1 MRGAAKF
8 CIVHLV
14 PFVTFEGVEG
24 SGKSTQ
30 LALAADRLRSLDRDV
45 LATKQPGGTAIG
57 EKIRA
62 ILLDVGHGHLEP
74 VSEWLLYE
82 ADRRQHVAET
92 LLPAVAAGRFVLCDR
107 YSDSTEAYQQVG
119 RGLDARLVREVDA
132 LARGGLVPDMTLVFD
147 IEPEEGL
154 ARAHARDRHVGRFEG
169 AALDFHRRV
178 RAAYLEIARREPA
191 RVAVVDASGTTE
203 AVFRETWRLLA
214 ERFAL

>member
-1 MRGAAKF
+1 M
-8 CIVHLV
+8 

-30 LALAADRLRSLDRDV
+30 LALAAQRLRAAGRDV
-45 LATKQPGGTAIG
+45 LATKEPGGTAIG

-62 ILLDVGHGHLEP
+62 VLLDVGHGHLDP

-92 LLPAVAAGRFVLCDR
+92 LRPAVAAGRFVLCDR
-107 YSDSTEAYQQVG
+107 YSDATEAYQQVG
-119 RGLDARLVREVDA
+119 RGVDARLVREVDA
-132 LARGGLVPDMTLVFD
+132 LACGGLEPDMTLVFD
-147 IEPEEGL
+147 LEPEEGL
-154 ARAHARDRHVGRFEG
+154 ARARARDRHVGRFEG
-169 AALDFHRRV
+169 AALEFHRRV
-178 RAAYLEIARREPA
+178 REAYLAIARREPA
-191 RVAVVDASGTTE
+191 RVAVVPAGGTPE

>member
-1 MRGAAKF
+1 M
-8 CIVHLV
+8 

-30 LALAADRLRSLDRDV
+30 LALVAERLRAARRDV
-45 LATKQPGGTAIG
+45 LATKEPGGTSIG

-62 ILLDVGHGHLEP
+62 ILLDVEHGHLDP

-92 LLPAVAAGRFVLCDR
+92 LRSAVAGGRFVLCDR
-107 YSDSTEAYQQVG
+107 YSDATEAYQQVG
-119 RGLDARLVREVDA
+119 RGVDARLVRDVDA

-147 IEPEEGL
+147 LEPEEGL
-154 ARAHARDRHVGRFEG
+154 ARARARDRHVGRFEG
-169 AALDFHRRV
+169 AALEFHRRV
-178 RAAYLEIARREPA
+178 REAYLTIARREPA
-191 RVAVVDASGTTE
+191 RVVVVPAGGTPE

>member
-1 MRGAAKF
+1 M
-8 CIVHLV
+8 

-30 LALAADRLRSLDRDV
+30 LALVAERLRAAHRDV
-45 LATKQPGGTAIG
+45 LATKEPGGTSIG

-62 ILLDVGHGHLEP
+62 ILLDVGHGHLDP

-92 LLPAVAAGRFVLCDR
+92 LRPAVEGGRFVLCDR
-107 YSDSTEAYQQVG
+107 YSDATEAYQQVG
-119 RGLDARLVREVDA
+119 RGIDARLVREVDA
-132 LARGGLVPDMTLVFD
+132 LARGGLVPDMTFVFD
-147 IEPEEGL
+147 LEPEEGL
-154 ARAHARDRHVGRFEG
+154 ARARSRDRHVGRFEG
-169 AALDFHRRV
+169 AALEFHRRV
-178 RAAYLEIARREPA
+178 REAYLAIARREPA
-191 RVAVVDASGTTE
+191 RVVVVPAGGAPE